1 MGILNDDKSKNDHLH
16 YGEAFGI
23 WTYLLVSQGLLSAY
37 QTYINHAG
45 DKELKNFLGDMI
57 ENVLRPEIEKTQ
69 ELLKVTGIAL
79 PPAPPEKAKA
89 SLEDIPAG
97 ARIND
102 PEISG
107 AVAMD
112 IAGGLLSCSEIMGI
126 SVREDVGAM
135 FGQFHMN
142 KAQHGLRLLRL
153 NKDKGWM
160 VIPPIHERVREF
172 A

>member
-1 MGILNDDKSKNDHLH
+1 MGILNDKSKNEHLH
-16 YGEAFGI
+16 YGESFGI

-37 QTYINHAG
+37 QTYMNHAG

-69 ELLKVTGIAL
+69 EILKSTGISL
-79 PPAPPEKAKA
+79 PPAPPERAKA
-89 SLEDIPAG
+89 SMEEIPAG
-97 ARIND
+97 AKIND

-107 AVAMD
+107 SVAMD

-126 SVREDVGAM
+126 SVREDIGAM

-142 KAQHGLRLLRL
+142 KAQYGLRLLRL

-160 VIPPIHERVREF
+160 VIPPMHERVPEF